1 MSSAAYNLV
10 SKCPLK
16 EILLVSTKNMTWE
29 DHFKSKH
36 LRPADYME
44 GL

>member
-16 EILLVSTKNMTWE
+16 ERLLVSTKNYE
-29 DHFKSKH
+29 KYGDLGGPF
-36 LRPADYME
+36 
-44 GL
+44 